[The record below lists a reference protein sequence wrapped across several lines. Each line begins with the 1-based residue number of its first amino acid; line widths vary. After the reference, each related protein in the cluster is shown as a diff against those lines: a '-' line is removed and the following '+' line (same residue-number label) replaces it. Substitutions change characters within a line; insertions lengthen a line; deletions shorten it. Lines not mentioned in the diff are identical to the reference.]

1 MKKIDA
7 LKAFDAWLK
16 DIKEDLILE
25 ELFCSIRSDERL
37 ESLKALRKELLFS
50 DSPLEFADL
59 VVRSFVRDA
68 MRCKKN
74 PKEFPLTS
82 GFISVLFGM
91 LLEGQDW
98 EAE

>member
-50 DSPLEFADL
+50 DSPLRVCRPCSPEFCS
-59 VVRSFVRDA
+59 RCDA
-68 MRCKKN
+68 MQEKPER
-74 PKEFPLTS
+74 
-82 GFISVLFGM
+82 ISTY
-91 LLEGQDW
+91 
-98 EAE
+98 